1 MTHTKQSILALLE
14 RAHQEHAKKEVIER
28 LRWFAH
34 FVENGSVSKT
44 CTEFSIARTTF
55 YRWYNRLDA
64 KNLSTLENVPKSGLL
79 KDGPHGNHNCLL
91 CSLNRILGDWRQKLT
106 HKPTAFFALVTAVI
120 NISIFFLIALPQVVG
135 AASSWA
141 PTLIVN
147 TEAFQVIDDTDSA
160 ADLYL
165 QFGGTLNKRLTYDRT
180 LALFIFNDD
189 LEVIG
194 TVSGSTIH
202 AQDRLQSSGSLIVD
216 GASVFLNGLDCSG
229 NDNGGALTVGADG
242 QVSCSDDDSG
252 AGGGGAFSGTGSLQD
267 FFDNR
272 YVHVEG
278 DTMTGALTIFK
289 DAGTATGNTLVV
301 DTDGLVFD
309 ASERRVGIGTDTPDY
324 TLDIQSGSTTTMRFR
339 NDNGSGAV
347 FRRSTASNTLTLE
360 NTITQPAS
368 DTTSAV
374 SFNGSPD
381 YVDIGSDSSL
391 YPSYMSISAWS
402 NSNNLS
408 GQQAIIANDSVH
420 SANTGFSMYRYNSV
434 MYFDVGVGTGY
445 GRTSYAYSD
454 LNTWVHWLGTY
465 DGTTVRLYKNGS
477 EVSTAAISGTMSA
490 PTTKGTEI
498 GRHPSFTTYVF
509 SGEID
514 DARIYD
520 RALDTSEI
528 SEIYNSGS
536 GTPDDVS
543 AGGLVGWWK
552 FDENTGTSAADS
564 SDNSNTGTL
573 SGAGWATG
581 KIAGATSIQTATI
594 ISSIDGALEG
604 EKGIVKFGEA
614 TGNTQLQ
621 GQELG
626 FYTGGTQ
633 RIMVDSGGLVG
644 VKTTTP
650 TEELEVVGTISGSTI
665 HAQDNLST
673 SGSLAIES
681 SIFGAGLAD
690 CDTSGTDK
698 LLWDATTGTFSCGSD
713 NTGGGST
720 GTGSLQNFFDNRY
733 IEVGGDTMTGA
744 LIINPTTA
752 TAEGDLEVV
761 GLISGTTL
769 HFGDLLTGSGYAV
782 FRNVTDSTTSF
793 QINDAD
799 GGNPVLNVDTTN
811 ERVGIGTDSPE
822 TNLHIYDATGPAT
835 LTIESLGESDALGQ
849 FLNFER
855 INTGPDSFINFFTGG
870 ANIWSLGADGDGT
883 NHFRFQDS
891 GVNVVTI
898 EDGGAADSLYIRN
911 NGGGAGIGM
920 GTSTPTEKLEVV
932 GTISGTTLHATD
944 SLTSSGTLVFEGA
957 ASGASLYVADGFA
970 GSGLADCD
978 TAGTSK
984 LLWDVTTER
993 FSCGTDTDTTI
1004 ADTNTNQL
1012 TTFSLTGDSGTP
1024 ETIAQ
1029 GNTLDI
1035 AGGAEITT
1043 AVSATDTITINITDN
1058 TVDFAELQD
1067 TLDLDASTTLNFGGS
1082 NFIYDLTSTGDFM
1095 IRDNGSAAF
1104 FVDDSGRIG
1113 IGTEDL
1119 VSNIELDVAAN
1130 DTLVDLYLK
1139 RIDST
1144 ISNGT
1149 GLGFIRFAGTDGG
1162 SESSP
1167 LIGAGIQGQAAG
1179 TWATGNSPANLIFW
1193 TTPDSSSTLT
1203 ERMRIRPDGKV
1214 GIGTATPTA
1223 KFDVIAVEYQTGAYL
1238 YSSGATVLA
1247 LDNYSGTTGSGMNAH
1262 IMFGY
1267 RNVFDTELYRHGN
1280 TGSGGIVIKTQQ
1292 TSTSDNAF
1300 RIITQNGSANNTVFK
1315 VRADGAVT
1323 AEGSFTGGGAD
1334 LAEWFPTADPGMT
1347 PGDITCL
1354 DPKRPKHVK
1363 RCNSREL
1370 KMIGIYSTNPGFIGN
1385 SQMGME
1391 GPSALIGL
1399 IGQVPVKVIGNVDI
1413 GDSITLS
1420 KTDSVGKRAGP
1431 YDPSICIAME
1441 EHRGG
1446 EIGTVTCLLT
1456 RNTGSSG
1463 SAPIDSKSVADYL
1476 LKSFKDSMR
1485 LDDF

>member
-1 MTHTKQSILALLE
+1 
-14 RAHQEHAKKEVIER
+14 
-28 LRWFAH
+28 
-34 FVENGSVSKT
+34 
-44 CTEFSIARTTF
+44 
-55 YRWYNRLDA
+55 
-64 KNLSTLENVPKSGLL
+64 
-79 KDGPHGNHNCLL
+79 
-91 CSLNRILGDWRQKLT
+91 
-106 HKPTAFFALVTAVI
+106 
-120 NISIFFLIALPQVVG
+120 
-135 AASSWA
+135 
-141 PTLIVN
+141 
-147 TEAFQVIDDTDSA
+147 
-160 ADLYL
+160 
-165 QFGGTLNKRLTYDRT
+165 
-180 LALFIFNDD
+180 
-189 LEVIG
+189 
-194 TVSGSTIH
+194 
-202 AQDRLQSSGSLIVD
+202 LIVD

-339 NDNGSGAV
+339 NDNGSGTVIKRTTSA
-347 FRRSTASNTLTLE
+347 NTFTLE
-360 NTITQPAS
+360 NTVTQPAS
-368 DTTSAV
+368 DITSAV
-374 SFNGSPD
+374 SLAGGTN
-381 YVDIGSDSSL
+381 YVDVGSDSSL
-391 YPSYMSISAWS
+391 HPSYISLTAWV
-402 NSNNLS
+402 NMNT
-408 GQQAIIANDSVH
+408 AITNKAIWGNDATYST
-420 SANTGFSMYRYNSV
+420 NTGFEMYTYGSV
-434 MYFDVGVGTGY
+434 MYFDVGRGNAY
-445 GRTSYAYSD
+445 GRTSYAYTALD
-454 LNTWVHWLGTY
+454 TWVHFVGTY
-465 DGTTVRLYKNGS
+465 DGTTVRLYMDGT
-477 EVSTAAISGTMSA
+477 EVSTAALSGTMSA
-490 PTTKGTEI
+490 PTNTTYI
-498 GRHPSFTTYVF
+498 GRHPTFGF
-509 SGEID
+509 SVTGEID

-520 RALDTSEI
+520 RSLTSGEV
-528 SEIYNSGS
+528 SEIYNSGT
-536 GTPDDVS
+536 GTPNDVA

-552 FDENTGTSAADS
+552 FDENTGTTAADS
-564 SDNSNTGTL
+564 SGNGNTGTL
-573 SGAGWATG
+573 SGAGWGVG
-581 KIAGATSIQTATI
+581 KIAGTPSIQTATI
-594 ISSIDGALEG
+594 ISSVDGALDSEV
-604 EKGIVKFGEA
+604 GIVKFGD
-614 TGNTQLQ
+614 TDGNTQVQ

-626 FYTGGTQ
+626 FYTEGAQ

-665 HAQDNLST
+665 HAQDT
-673 SGSLAIES
+673 
-681 SIFGAGLAD
+681 
-690 CDTSGTDK
+690 
-698 LLWDATTGTFSCGSD
+698 
-713 NTGGGST
+713 
-720 GTGSLQNFFDNRY
+720 
-733 IEVGGDTMTGA
+733 
-744 LIINPTTA
+744 
-752 TAEGDLEVV
+752 
-761 GLISGTTL
+761 
-769 HFGDLLTGSGYAV
+769 
-782 FRNVTDSTTSF
+782 
-793 QINDAD
+793 
-799 GGNPVLNVDTTN
+799 
-811 ERVGIGTDSPE
+811 
-822 TNLHIYDATGPAT
+822 
-835 LTIESLGESDALGQ
+835 
-849 FLNFER
+849 
-855 INTGPDSFINFFTGG
+855 
-870 ANIWSLGADGDGT
+870 
-883 NHFRFQDS
+883 
-891 GVNVVTI
+891 
-898 EDGGAADSLYIRN
+898 
-911 NGGGAGIGM
+911 
-920 GTSTPTEKLEVV
+920 
-932 GTISGTTLHATD
+932 
-944 SLTSSGTLVFEGA
+944 LTSSGTLVFEGA

-1082 NFIYDLTSTGDFM
+1082 NFIFDLTSTGDFM
-1095 IRDNGSAAF
+1095 VRDNGSAAF

-1179 TWATGNSPANLIFW
+1179 TWATGDSPANLIFW

-1214 GIGTATPTA
+1214 GIGTATPNAKLHVTA
-1223 KFDVIAVEYQTGAYL
+1223 PVYQTGAYI

-1247 LDNYSGTTGSGMNAH
+1247 LDNYSGTTGSGTNAH

-1267 RNVFDTELYRHGN
+1267 RNVFDTELYRHGD

-1334 LAEWFPTADPGMT
+1334 LAEWFPTADPGME

-1354 DPKRPKHVK
+1354 DPKRSKHVK

-1370 KMIGIYSTNPGFIGN
+1370 KMIGIYSTKPGFIGN
-1385 SQMGME
+1385 SQMGMD

-1399 IGQVPVKVIGNVDI
+1399 VGQVPVKVIGNVDI

-1420 KTDSVGKRAGP
+1420 KTDSVGKRAGE

-1441 EHRGG
+1441 EHRGR
-1446 EIGTVTCLLT
+1446 EIGAITCLLS
-1456 RNTGSSG
+1456 RNTGSST
-1463 SAPIDSKSVADYL
+1463 PLNEESVANYL
-1476 LKSFKDSMR
+1476 LKSFKESMR
-1485 LDDF
+1485 LNDF